1 MSKIAIIRIRSAIR
15 AHPDVLHTLDLL
27 KLKHSNHCVIFEK
40 NPALLGMVNR
50 VKDYTTWGDLDEAT
64 LKLLVEKRGVLWEGR
79 ETDSKKKYKY
89 TCFEFNGKKYLPVFK
104 LNPPTKGYGRKGV
117 KTSFTNSGAL
127 GDRKEKI
134 NNLIQRMI

>member
-1 MSKIAIIRIRSAIR
+1 MSKIAVIRIRSAIR
-15 AHPDVLHTLDLL
+15 AHPDVLRTLDLL

-50 VKDYTTWGDLDEAT
+50 VKDYTTWGDLDETT

-89 TCFEFNGKKYLPVFK
+89 TCFEFNEKKYLPVFK
-104 LNPPTKGYGRKGV
+104 LNPPTKGYGRKGI
-117 KTSFTNSGAL
+117 KTSFTNNGAL

-134 NNLIQRMI
+134 NDLIQRMI